1 MALST
6 ETSDT
11 GTVDV
16 VYNLVSILYH
26 ALQGAE
32 TYEMYMDDAKQVGD
46 DELVK
51 FFRAAKTAESKRAE
65 QARELLKARLK

>member
-6 ETSDT
+6 DGGDT

-16 VYNLVSILYH
+16 VYNLVSVLYH

-32 TYEMYMDDAKQVGD
+32 TYEVFMDDAKQAGD

-51 FFRAAKTAESKRAE
+51 FFRAAKNSEAKRAE
-65 QARELLKARLK
+65 QARELLAARLK